1 MSIHSY
7 SKIWIHIIWSTHN
20 REKIFYGEVRKK
32 ISEYLYQYA
41 RQNKIFMKINHINS
55 EHVHVLIDV
64 PTNLSVEQSVKLLKG
79 SSSHYINQKRLVNNK
94 FSWARGYGAFSVS
107 ESNVKKVEEYIRN
120 QDEHHKGKSFAEE
133 YEMFLVRYRI
143 MKTENG

>member
-7 SKIWIHIIWSTHN
+7 SKIWIHLIWSTHN
-20 REKIFYGEVRKK
+20 REKILFGEVRKK
-32 ISEYLYQYA
+32 LSEYLYQYA
-41 RQNKIFMKINHINS
+41 QQNKIFMKINHINA

-64 PTNLSVEQSVKLLKG
+64 PTNLSIEQGVKLFKG
-79 SSSHYINQKRLVNNK
+79 SSSHYINQNRLVNNK

-107 ESNVKKVEEYIRN
+107 ESNVKKVEGYIRN
-120 QDEHHKGKSFAEE
+120 QDEHHSEKSFAEE